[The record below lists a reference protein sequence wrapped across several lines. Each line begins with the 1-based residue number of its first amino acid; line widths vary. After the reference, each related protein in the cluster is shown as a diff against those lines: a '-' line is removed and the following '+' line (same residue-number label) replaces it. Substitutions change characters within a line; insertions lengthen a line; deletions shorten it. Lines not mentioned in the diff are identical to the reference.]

1 MAVIR
6 MREMAAAVRTLA
18 RGDLARY
25 GHAGTSQVSLLEA
38 DLCRT
43 MDTRHALAVN
53 SGTSALI
60 DALVGTGI
68 GPGDEVLV
76 PAYTWVATAAAV
88 LAVGAVPVLVEID
101 ESLTMD
107 PTDLESKITPATRA
121 VIPVHMLNLVCD
133 MDAIMKVAADN
144 SLAVIEDACQAIGVR
159 HHGRRVGSI
168 GDAGVFS
175 FNQHKNI
182 TAGEGGAI
190 ITGDTRLHTRA
201 AMHHDVG
208 SYERP
213 GWVATEPLFP
223 GVNHRMP
230 ELSAAILR
238 PQLARI
244 DAQLDRRRRRREIVL
259 DALSSGGWRGVRTSP
274 HHDPADAVG
283 LALTF
288 DDPSTAVRFGSVRGA
303 RRLADTGRHVYT
315 NWQSMTG
322 RGTRHPRFDPHSW
335 VERSADYGPDACP
348 TTLEILTRSCT
359 VELAP
364 ELPTPAFR
372 LLTRPMRGRVV
383 VP

>member
-6 MREMAAAVRTLA
+6 VREMAAAVRTLA

-25 GHAGTSQVSLLEA
+25 GHAGTSQVTLLESELSA
-38 DLCRT
+38 V
-43 MDTRHALAVN
+43 MGTRHTLAVN
-53 SGTSALI
+53 SGTSALV
-60 DALVGTGI
+60 DALVGVGV

-107 PTDLESKITPATRA
+107 AKDLAAKVTSHTRA

-133 MDAIMKVAADN
+133 MDAIMKVAADRD
-144 SLAVIEDACQAIGVR
+144 LAVIEDACQAIGVR

-168 GDAGVFS
+168 GDAGAFS

-190 ITGDTRLHTRA
+190 VSDDARLHARA

-213 GWVATEPLFP
+213 GWVAAEPLFP

-238 PQLARI
+238 PQLARL
-244 DAQLDRRRRRREIVL
+244 DAQLARRRRHREIIL
-259 DALSSGGWRGVRTSP
+259 DALASGRWSGVRTSP

-288 DDPSTAVRFGSVRGA
+288 DDPSTAIRFGRLRGA

-322 RGTRHPRFDPHSW
+322 RGTRHPRFDPHAW
-335 VERSADYGPDACP
+335 GHRSVDYGPDSCP
-348 TTLEILTRSCT
+348 VTLEVLTRSCT

-372 LLTRPMRGRVV
+372 LLTRPMRGRVFI
-383 VP
+383 